1 MKQNMRQQYNDTI
14 NLISHLILTKPKPV
28 MTLLMKYGV
37 RFEEKPTK
45 KELAD
50 EVVEVLKSTNEKFQ
64 EDLSNL
70 LTVHIQ
76 FRGKEMLALDRS
88 KYSSYDG
95 DEDEDEFWGALAKGA
110 VGIIGG
116 LFGKKRRRRRRSGGG
131 NAAALAA
138 SRAAAAKRQA
148 DAQAARVRRDF
159 QMKMQ
164 AMEAQ
169 RRREQAEARR
179 RQAAAAAAA
188 ERRRR
193 EEAERRRRE
202 DEAKSKKE
210 AESKKKSNMMLMVGG
225 GVGLLLIAGIFM
237 AKSNSQKPMMPYV
250 PPQPIS
256 NR

>member
-1 MKQNMRQQYNDTI
+1 MKQHMQEQYNDTI

-45 KELAD
+45 KQLAD
-50 EVVEVLKSTNEKFQ
+50 EVIEVLKSANKKFQ

-76 FRGKEMLALDRS
+76 YRGKEMLALERS
-88 KYSSYDG
+88 EYSSYD
-95 DEDEDEFWGALAKGA
+95 DDNEDEFWGALAKGA
-110 VGIIGG
+110 VGLIGG
-116 LFGKKRRRRRRSGGG
+116 LFKKKRRRRKGGGG

-138 SRAAAAKRQA
+138 SRAAAKRQA
-148 DAQAARVRRDF
+148 EAQAARMRRDF
-159 QMKMQ
+159 QMRMK
-164 AMEAQ
+164 AMEEQ
-169 RRREQAEARR
+169 RRREREAARR
-179 RQAAAAAAA
+179 RQEAA

-202 DEAKSKKE
+202 DEARRARE
-210 AESKKKSNMMLMVGG
+210 AEAKKKQTNMMLMVGG
-225 GVGLLLIAGIFM
+225 GIGLLAIAGIFM

>member
-1 MKQNMRQQYNDTI
+1 MKQNMRQRYNDTI

-50 EVVEVLKSTNEKFQ
+50 EVVELLKSTNEKFQ

-88 KYSSYDG
+88 KYSSYDDG

-116 LFGKKRRRRRRSGGG
+116 LFGKKRRRRRRNRGGG

-169 RRREQAEARR
+169 RRREQEAARR
-179 RQAAAAAAA
+179 RQEAA

-202 DEAKSKKE
+202 DEARSKKE

-225 GVGLLLIAGIFM
+225 VIGLLAIAGIFM